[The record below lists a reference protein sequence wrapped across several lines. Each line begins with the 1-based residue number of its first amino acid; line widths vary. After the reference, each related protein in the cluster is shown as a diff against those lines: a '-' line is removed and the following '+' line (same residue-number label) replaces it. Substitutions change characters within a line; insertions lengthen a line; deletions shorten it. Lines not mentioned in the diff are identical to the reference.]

1 MNKGAALDELA
12 FMVGLRLMGP
22 DDRRRLRISL
32 ARDPGLDGPL
42 RFDIGPIEALDEL
55 VSERR
60 EPKTL
65 QERLDLSRAQ
75 AARTAPP
82 FDHLF
87 WITRVTDL
95 VRSGFTL
102 SEASKLIEEVK
113 GRVEIATLPE
123 ETSPCSA

>member
-1 MNKGAALDELA
+1 MNKDAALDELA

-32 ARDPGLDGPL
+32 ARDPGLDGAA
-42 RFDIGPIEALDEL
+42 RFNVGPIEALDEL
-55 VSERR
+55 VSGRR
-60 EPKTL
+60 GPVTF
-65 QERLDLSRAQ
+65 QDRLDLSRAE

-82 FDHLF
+82 FDNLF
-87 WITRVTDL
+87 WIIRVTDL

-102 SEASKLIEEVK
+102 AEASKLIEEVK